1 MRRTITT
8 ILAGALVLGAFAAP
22 MADAK
27 KKKPK
32 KYTRTAEATYA
43 NPSPGAAVAAGGNSA
58 AFGYCAGFPECIE
71 FPTTAKDKYIKVKVA
86 DTSGQKVVGYI
97 DQGDTD
103 GDGIGDLVHKFCG
116 EHSMAVPITSG
127 VPVGVNIYPGTC
139 DDGSTAAVTTGTIKV
154 TFSNK
159 PF

>member
-27 KKKPK
+27 KKPK
-32 KYTRTAEATYA
+32 KYTRTAEAAYS
-43 NPSPGAAVAAGGNSA
+43 NPSPGAAVSAGGVSTA
-58 AFGYCAGFPECIE
+58 AGYCAGFPNCIE
-71 FPTTAKDKYIKVKVA
+71 FPTTPKDTYVKVKVDDA
-86 DTSGQKVVGYI
+86 SGQKVVGYI
-97 DQGDTD
+97 DQGDID

-116 EHSMAVPITSG
+116 EHPQAVPITAG
-127 VPVGVNIYPGTC
+127 TPVGINIYSGTC
-139 DDGSTAAVTTGTIKV
+139 DDGSAAAVTTGTISV